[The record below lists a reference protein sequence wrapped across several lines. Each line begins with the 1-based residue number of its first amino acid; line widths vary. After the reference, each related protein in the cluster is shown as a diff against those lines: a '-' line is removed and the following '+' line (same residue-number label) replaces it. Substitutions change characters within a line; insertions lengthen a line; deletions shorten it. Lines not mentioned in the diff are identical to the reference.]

1 VTTYNKGTLDA
12 YRKIVTKE
20 IVSRSGSFTGLVANV
35 ISGSEYQNLSVS
47 AGVASLARSGS
58 ANLTGRVYLTGSGN
72 AVLSQTG
79 QIITVSGSET
89 TTTYVAASGSTE
101 LSGRIYITG
110 SGMAFA
116 SQSGQVITISGSPT
130 TSGVDQLSASGS
142 EPLIGSIYLAGT
154 SPNIINSQTGQVIE
168 FTLSNNV
175 TVDRITGSILVS
187 GSTVQGKDAFF
198 TNLTATNVTGSTIL
212 SGASIFGKDATIA
225 NVNATNVTGSN
236 IVSGSTVYGNDIIAT
251 NVIGTYVTGSTQISG
266 SLVLA
271 TDVVASTLSGST
283 ISGSAYQGNLVTS
296 LAYSGSANLV
306 NDIYLTGSAGV
317 YVSQTGQI
325 IDISGSQNAN
335 TLEGYTVAQI
345 QDHSPLAHADS
356 HLPAGGD
363 TLALYKSQISDI
375 NDLTLTAPNL
385 SITGSDISSISGSL
399 IVTGS
404 ISGSDYYGPAM
415 HVQTGSATIYGRR
428 IINFTDAGGMIISMT
443 DDGANDRVTIAM
455 QASGSGGGSL
465 ADSVVGSHVYSQVD
479 TYGIAADASRSDH
492 VHGTP
497 GLYETAATDIAT
509 AGAAGTSASGSH
521 GDHVHRGILS
531 VAVSGS
537 SELYKNIYVSGAG
550 TLSVTG
556 SGQVITFS
564 GSTGPTFDSVIA
576 TYITGSTILSGAT
589 IYGTNVI
596 ADKITGSTFSG
607 SSYIGGTVNVTDLTA
622 VHVTG
627 STYVSGSIFYGKDAF
642 ITNIVATNVTGST
655 VSGSIG
661 IFTNAYVSYL
671 SGSNTV
677 SGSTVVASTLQSPVA
692 NLTNVYATNVTGSG
706 TLSGSTV
713 RATTLAVAGN
723 VACLGNI
730 SGSSFSGSTTVDA
743 RANTGTTFK
752 RHRLNFVQGTNMS
765 IVAADDSVSDEIDV
779 TFTAGTGIG
788 TYYGFLTISAF
799 ETSGSV
805 THGIGTTPPAG
816 RICIMPTD
824 DLGGRYYWISQTGST
839 TFALTMSS
847 ADFSDHIIGWSYN

>member
-1 VTTYNKGTLDA
+1 MTTYNKGTLDA

-198 TNLTATNVTGSTIL
+198 TNLTATNVTGSTI
-212 SGASIFGKDATIA
+212 
-225 NVNATNVTGSN
+225 
-236 IVSGSTVYGNDIIAT
+236 
-251 NVIGTYVTGSTQISG
+251 
-266 SLVLA
+266 
-271 TDVVASTLSGST
+271 
-283 ISGSAYQGNLVTS
+283 SGSAYQGNLVTS

-479 TYGIAADASRSDH
+479 TYGVAADASRSDH

-497 GLYETAATDIAT
+497 GLYETAAADIAT

>member
-1 VTTYNKGTLDA
+1 MTTYNKGTLDA

-198 TNLTATNVTGSTIL
+198 TNLTATNVTGSTI
-212 SGASIFGKDATIA
+212 
-225 NVNATNVTGSN
+225 
-236 IVSGSTVYGNDIIAT
+236 
-251 NVIGTYVTGSTQISG
+251 
-266 SLVLA
+266 
-271 TDVVASTLSGST
+271 
-283 ISGSAYQGNLVTS
+283 SGSAYQGNLVTS

-479 TYGIAADASRSDH
+479 TYGVAADASRSDH